1 MYDVQSNDIIEYY
14 ISISKRFRIRS
25 PYFMN
30 SKGLGEM
37 ASVINAKTL
46 HPQPYP
52 SFRNRE
58 GANSGMIPP
67 TIDRNTAPAA
77 IADAAYFSNA
87 SM

>member
-1 MYDVQSNDIIEYY
+1 
-14 ISISKRFRIRS
+14 
-25 PYFMN
+25 MN
-30 SKGLGEM
+30 SNGLGEM

-46 HPQPYP
+46 HPHPYP

-58 GANSGMIPP
+58 GANSGTIPP